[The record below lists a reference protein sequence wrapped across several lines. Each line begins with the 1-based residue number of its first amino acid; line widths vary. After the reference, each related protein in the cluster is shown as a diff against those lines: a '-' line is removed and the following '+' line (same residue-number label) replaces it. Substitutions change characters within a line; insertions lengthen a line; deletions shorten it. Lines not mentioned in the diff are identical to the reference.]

1 MHDFLIDLPKVP
13 KRWKKSD
20 FAINEAVEK
29 NCESDVENSED
40 LYNLWDTQD
49 YDRDSQ
55 MRFMHD

>member
-1 MHDFLIDLPKVP
+1 MMHDFLIDLPKVP

-49 YDRDSQ
+49 YDRD
-55 MRFMHD
+55 